1 IYTLSLHDALP
12 IYDFKRHAART
23 MAESEIEMVRAL
35 LSAKPRPV
43 GWAERRQRLDE
54 VGSVRPV
61 ASDVTLEATDLDGV
75 PGEWSIVPGGRR
87 VAGSVVLPW
96 RRLLL
101 RFDRE
106 PSPHGQRSGPG
117 RGRAHAGDRLSPGAR
132 ASVSGGFR

>member
-43 GWAERRQRLDE
+43 GWAERGPRLDE

-75 PGEWSIVPGGRR
+75 PGEWSIVPGGDASRVLLFFHGGGYCSGSIVSHRR
-87 VAGSVVLPW
+87 MVSEA
-96 RRLLL
+96 
-101 RFDRE
+101 
-106 PSPHGQRSGPG
+106 
-117 RGRAHAGDRLSPGAR
+117 GRAAGVRTLAIGYRL
-132 ASVSGGFR
+132 